1 MTTREVVA
9 ANVRA
14 RLAWA
19 RIPQAQLMARFGW
32 SKRTTHNKLYGT
44 TGLTDDELAG
54 LAALF
59 DLADP
64 GLLFRV
70 PDGFAVSTSAPV
82 WIPVAAGQRHLHL
95 VRWAA

>member
-14 RLAWA
+14 RMAWA
-19 RIPQAQLMARFGW
+19 KMPQAELMARFGW
-32 SKRTTHNKLYGT
+32 SKRTTHNKLYGF

-54 LAALF
+54 LAEVF
-59 DLADP
+59 DLDDP

-70 PDGFAVSTSAPV
+70 PDGFGVPTSVPVCVRVS
-82 WIPVAAGQRHLHL
+82 AGQSDLAL
-95 VRWAA
+95 AA